1 MPLHFQTDHQGWSRP
16 RSSEVFRYFAMT
28 CVCVG
33 CGTEVKDKEG
43 KPVKKLYDQVANQ
56 WKTSF
61 NPFFGRPCWQTQ
73 TYWSYWSARSV
84 DKCAID
90 TLRFHFL
97 FDILLSSTHGS
108 LPKDVAHRHLGLWHS
123 GAAWPGSTKP
133 SCLQT
138 CPHQL
143 RPCRNRIQAQ
153 IVLIF
158 LSGFCNVCSCVLAN
172 SKMSIPPDWA
182 WSQPLSMDIVD
193 GFHPTLGANSL
204 NRCVVAMSWNS
215 CNA

>member
-1 MPLHFQTDHQGWSRP
+1 MPPHFQTGRP
-16 RSSEVFRYFAMT
+16 RSKQTSGEVRRYFAMT

-43 KPVKKLYDQVANQ
+43 KPVEKLYDQVANQ

-90 TLRFHFL
+90 TLRFHLL

-108 LPKDVAHRHLGLWHS
+108 PPKDVAHCHLGVWHS
-123 GAAWPGSTKP
+123 GASWPGSPKP
-133 SCLQT
+133 PCLQT
-138 CPHQL
+138 CPRQL
-143 RPCRNRIQAQ
+143 WPCRNRTQAKA
-153 IVLIF
+153 VLY
-158 LSGFCNVCSCVLAN
+158 NLATY
-172 SKMSIPPDWA
+172 SRVI
-182 WSQPLSMDIVD
+182 
-193 GFHPTLGANSL
+193 
-204 NRCVVAMSWNS
+204 
-215 CNA
+215 